1 MYDKVYQI
9 LVSETGDYTAA
20 AILSFLYQ
28 TVYKGTWDNIG
39 QTELMTHFAI
49 GKKPL
54 TRLLNLLQDNGYIT
68 YKADWKRNLHTTYY
82 TIKPKTIQLINQ
94 AEQEL
99 KNKSKNSGN
108 K

>member
-28 TVYKGTWDNIG
+28 TVYKGTWDNVE
-39 QTELMTHFAI
+39 QTELMAHFGI
-49 GKKPL
+49 GKKQL
-54 TRLLNLLQDNGYIT
+54 TRILTLLQDNGYIK
-68 YKADWKRNLHTTYY
+68 YQGGYKRNLHTTYY
-82 TIKPKTIQLINQ
+82 TIQAKTIQLITQ
-94 AEQEL
+94 AEEEL
-99 KNKSKNSGN
+99 KNKSKNSG